1 MGSLDSNSS
10 TQTHSSVTE
19 FNPLDPEEFRT
30 QAHQMVDFIADY
42 YKNIESYP
50 VLSQVE
56 PGYLRSH
63 LPENAPYFPE
73 SLDTIMKDVQNHI
86 VPGMTHWLSP
96 NFFAFFPATF
106 SGNIRD
112 VVLGYDT
119 IQEWVT
125 QISNSYT
132 NNINLRR
139 RPEDNNE
146 DFILIIIGH

>member
-1 MGSLDSNSS
+1 MGTLDSNSS

-73 SLDTIMKDVQNHI
+73 SLDTINERC
-86 VPGMTHWLSP
+86 PESYCT
-96 NFFAFFPATF
+96 
-106 SGNIRD
+106 
-112 VVLGYDT
+112 GYDSLV
-119 IQEWVT
+119 EPEF
-125 QISNSYT
+125 
-132 NNINLRR
+132 LRI
-139 RPEDNNE
+139 
-146 DFILIIIGH
+146 FSCHG